1 MKNRF
6 TRIAAVLIAVVTAI
20 SYTQTLA
27 YAAGAKSDATDQA
40 TINASDDSAD
50 VTDGSKVQ
58 ADDSYI
64 TEPTGYE
71 KPTFREL
78 TDEELAQIIKENTP
92 RTTTAPR
99 RIRRSPAKT
108 TGWSQYSI
116 KKSDNP
122 FYQKM
127 TDNEKALYDN
137 LTAKAKQIMDDSTT
151 TYTAVIADFSALS
164 TDAAGEVA
172 KIWMETEAQYFFV
185 GNGYQMSYSGTE
197 ADASGKILLD
207 IMSAYQPGSARA
219 TAKGQ
224 FLDTVNTLLE
234 KVSSKPSILAK
245 EKIIHNELIRRL
257 TWDGTNSGD
266 KQSSAS
272 SLIGYNT
279 VCAGYAA
286 AFSVLMNALG
296 APTISITSD
305 GHEWNQICLGGKWY
319 NVDVTWDD
327 PVINGQANTNPDLK
341 DEEIETAQSS
351 GGHPM
356 YLRYFNVSDDTMLD
370 PALSQLAPTEHKP
383 EVIWTTYGR
392 PACDS
397 DTVII
402 EKKQPTISVSEIPAV
417 STDTTIDEAF
427 LKHYVTAKDGDTV
440 VAGEYKFTIPSDI
453 SQAGTHTVA
462 FTFIPTDTGTYDTAT
477 GHLTVIVQ
485 NAEPKKLKVKETPK
499 ITGLTY
505 GGTLSSDNIAGGL
518 VTFTYDNSSE
528 EAGSGTTENTVFGTW
543 KFTGDITG
551 TVVNKAFITA
561 NPKVS
566 LTFVPDNSSANY
578 APLTCDVDLSYS
590 KKPVTIH
597 INDVS
602 LHVGDDISR
611 AISGAWTC
619 DGIVA
624 GDDKSDL
631 GVTLQSSVT
640 DSSKE
645 VTNGA
650 IILSGNSS
658 NYYAVK
664 AGNTSGKLTVSKYS
678 LRVTAAPS
686 LTLTYGDKLSAGT
699 LTGGSVSIESQT
711 PVETRVDGTWKLTT
725 PTSDDIL
732 SAGTHKNKATAA
744 FIPTDTAKYRELTSV
759 PVTVTVKKKPITIT
773 LKDITITQS
782 DKLPA
787 YTWTLSDKLVGKDT
801 VEKLVKISSDAKTDT
816 PGTYELTA
824 TVDVSAASNYDIT
837 VVPAKI
843 TVNPKA
849 STGGSTTGGTTGGNT
864 GSTGTT
870 TGGNTGSTTGGNT
883 GSTGTTTGGNTG
895 GTTGGNTGSTGTT
908 TGGNTGSTGT
918 TTGGNT
924 GSTGTTTGGN
934 TGSTTGG
941 NTGSTGTTTGGNTG
955 STTGGNTGSTGTT
968 TGGNTGSTTGG
979 NTGSTGTTTGGNT
992 GSTTGGNTGTT
1003 QTPVTTIDHGTT
1015 TLDPSAAQKRD
1026 IETAKSN
1033 PGTIVTTVAVTDNGA
1048 QVKIQTVTTQ
1058 AGNTVSAQ
1066 TASEDGRQVSRVEV
1080 IIETPNT
1087 DSKGKA
1093 QITLDTSSID
1103 AVRTLTEAT
1112 ETTITV
1118 QAQTADGTASVG
1130 LDSDDLDQKALY
1142 MYARK
1147 GSGSYVMVSH
1157 SAVATEDLTEGGL
1170 YVGAGDYELV
1180 DAKESKAIDRQIKAE
1195 VQTASK
1201 TLSVKKGSTKRIKL
1215 KTNESVA
1222 KITYSVGNSKIARVS
1237 KKGNVRLLKKGK
1249 TTIKVTVTFLNG
1261 SKKTMKV
1268 TAKTK

>member
-6 TRIAAVLIAVVTAI
+6 TRIAAVLIAAVTAI
-20 SYTQTLA
+20 SYTPTLA

-50 VTDGSKVQ
+50 VPDGSKAQ
-58 ADDSYI
+58 AADSYI

-99 RIRRSPAKT
+99 RIRRAAAAATKD
-108 TGWSQYSI
+108 WSNYSI
-116 KKSDNP
+116 SRDANP
-122 FYQKM
+122 FYKGMSANQQ
-127 TDNEKALYDN
+127 ALYDA
-137 LTAKAKQIMDDSTT
+137 LTAQANKIMDDSTNEYT
-151 TYTAVIADFSALS
+151 TVIADFSDLS
-164 TDAAGEVA
+164 KAAAGEVA

-185 GNGYQMSYSGTE
+185 GNGYQISYTPGKDITSG
-197 ADASGKILLD
+197 SILLN
-207 IMSAYQPGSARA
+207 IMSAYQTGSARA
-219 TAKGQ
+219 AAKGQ
-224 FLDTVNTLLE
+224 FLDTVKTLLD
-234 KVSSKPSILAK
+234 KASLKASILEK

-257 TWDGTNSGD
+257 TWNDTDSDN

-272 SLIGYNT
+272 SLIGNNT

-296 APTISITSD
+296 APTISITGG

-327 PVINGQANTNPDLK
+327 PVINGQANNNPNLTD
-341 DEEIETAQSS
+341 DEIETAQSS

-370 PALSQLAPTEHKP
+370 PALSQSAPTEHKP
-383 EVIWTTYGR
+383 EAIWATYGR
-392 PACDS
+392 PVCNS
-397 DTVII
+397 NTVIL
-402 EKKQPTISVSEIPAV
+402 EKKKPTLSVSEIPAV
-417 STDTTIDEAF
+417 STGTTIDEAF
-427 LKHYVTAKDGDTV
+427 LKKYVTAKDGDTV

-453 SQAGTHTVA
+453 SKAGTHTVE
-462 FTFIPTDTGTYDTAT
+462 FTFTPTDTDAYKTAT
-477 GHLTVIVQ
+477 G
-485 NAEPKKLKVKETPK
+485 ELKVTVHEAKPQQLTIKEFPK

-505 GGTLSSDNIAGGL
+505 GNTLSSNNITSGS
-518 VTFTYDNSSE
+518 VTLAADQSSGT
-528 EAGSGTTENTVFGTW
+528 AGSNATDVTVAGSWRFTANIDGTL
-543 KFTGDITG
+543 
-551 TVVNKAFITA
+551 VNKAFITA

-566 LTFVPDNSSANY
+566 LTFVPSDTTVQY
-578 APLTCDVDLSYS
+578 APLTCEVKLEFT

-602 LHVGDDISR
+602 LHVGDDISQ

-624 GDDKSDL
+624 GDDRADL

-640 DSSKE
+640 DSSQE
-645 VTNGA
+645 VTDGT
-650 IILSGNSS
+650 ITLSS
-658 NYYAVK
+658 NSGDYYAVT
-664 AGNTSGKLTVSKYS
+664 AGNTLGKLTISKYS
-678 LRVTAAPS
+678 LRATAAPS
-686 LTLTYGDKLSAGT
+686 LTLTYGDKLSTGT
-699 LTGGSVSIESQT
+699 LTGGSVSIVSET
-711 PVETRVDGTWKLTT
+711 PVETRVDGTWKLTM
-725 PTSDDIL
+725 PTSDEIL
-732 SAGTHKNKATAA
+732 SAGTHKDKATAA

-787 YTWTLSDKLVGKDT
+787 YEWTLSGSLVGKDSIANMVT
-801 VEKLVKISSDAKTDT
+801 ISSNAKTDK

-843 TVNPKA
+843 TVKPKA
-849 STGGSTTGGTTGGNT
+849 STGGTTGGNTGST

-883 GSTGTTTGGNTG
+883 GSTTGG
-895 GTTGGNTGSTGTT
+895 S
-908 TGGNTGSTGT
+908 
-918 TTGGNT
+918 
-924 GSTGTTTGGN
+924 TTGGN

-955 STTGGNTGSTGTT
+955 STTGGNTGSTGSA

-979 NTGSTGTTTGGNT
+979 NTD
-992 GSTTGGNTGTT
+992 STTDTTSAGTT

-1033 PGTIVTTVAVTDNGA
+1033 PGTIVTTVAVTDSGS

-1066 TASEDGRQVSRVEV
+1066 TTSEDGRQVSRVEV
-1080 IIETPNT
+1080 IIETPIT
-1087 DSKGKA
+1087 DTKGKA
-1093 QITLDTSSID
+1093 QITLDASSID
-1103 AVRTLTEAT
+1103 AVSKLTEAS

-1118 QAQTADGTASVG
+1118 QAQTADGTASVS
-1130 LDSDDLDQKALY
+1130 LDSDNLDQKTLY

-1147 GSGSYVMVSH
+1147 ASGSYVMVSH
-1157 SAVATEDLTEGGL
+1157 SAVATEDLTGGGL

-1195 VQTASK
+1195 VKTASK
-1201 TLSVKKGSTKRIKL
+1201 TLSVKKGSTKRIKI

>member
-6 TRIAAVLIAVVTAI
+6 TRIAAVLIAAVTAI
-20 SYTQTLA
+20 SYAPTLA

-50 VTDGSKVQ
+50 VPDGSKAQ
-58 ADDSYI
+58 AADSYI

-99 RIRRSPAKT
+99 RIRRALAANID
-108 TGWSQYSI
+108 WSKYSI
-116 KKSDNP
+116 SRDANP
-122 FYQKM
+122 FYKKM
-127 TDNEKALYDN
+127 DAHKQALYDAFTRQAN
-137 LTAKAKQIMDDSTT
+137 KIMNDSTND
-151 TYTAVIADFSALS
+151 YTAVIADFSDLS

-172 KIWMETEAQYFFV
+172 KIWMETKAQYFFV
-185 GNGYQMSYSGTE
+185 GNGYQISYTPGKDITSG
-197 ADASGKILLD
+197 SILLN
-207 IMSAYQPGSARA
+207 IMSAYQTGSARA

-234 KVSSKPSILAK
+234 KVSSKTSILEK
-245 EKIIHNELIRRL
+245 EKLIHNELIRRL
-257 TWDGTNSGD
+257 TWDGANSSD

-272 SLIGYNT
+272 SLIGNNT

-305 GHEWNQICLGGKWY
+305 GHEWNQIYLGGKWY

-327 PVINGQANTNPDLK
+327 PVINGQANTNPDLS
-341 DEEIETAQSS
+341 DDAIETEQTST
-351 GGHPM
+351 GQLM
-356 YLRYFNVSDDTMLD
+356 YLRYFNVSDSTMLD
-370 PALSQLAPTEHKP
+370 SSLSQLAPTEHNP
-383 EVIWTTYGR
+383 EAIWTTYGR
-392 PACDS
+392 PECNS
-397 DTVII
+397 NTVII
-402 EKKQPTISVSEIPAV
+402 EKKQPTISVSEIPTV
-417 STDTTIDEAF
+417 STDTKIDEAF
-427 LKHYVTAKDGDTV
+427 LKKYVTAKDGDTV
-440 VAGEYKFTIPSDI
+440 VDGEYKFTIPSDI
-453 SQAGTHTVA
+453 SQAGTYTVE
-462 FTFIPTDTGTYDTAT
+462 FTFTPTDTDAYKTAT
-477 GHLTVIVQ
+477 GELKVTVQDTKPKQLT
-485 NAEPKKLKVKETPK
+485 VKETPEIK
-499 ITGLTY
+499 GLIY
-505 GGTLSSDNIAGGL
+505 GSTLSRTNISSGS
-518 VTFTYDNSSE
+518 VTLAADQSSGT
-528 EAGSGTTENTVFGTW
+528 AGSRETDATVAGSW
-543 KFTGDITG
+543 RFTADIDG

-561 NPKVS
+561 NPTVS
-566 LTFVPDNSSANY
+566 LTFVPSDTTQHY
-578 APLTCDVDLSYS
+578 ELLTCEVNLEFN

-602 LHVGDDISR
+602 LHVGDDISQ

-624 GDDKSDL
+624 GDDRADL
-631 GVTLQSSVT
+631 GVKLQSSVT

-645 VTNGA
+645 VTDGA
-650 IILSGNSS
+650 ITLSGNSENS
-658 NYYAVK
+658 SKYYAVT
-664 AGNTSGKLTVSKYS
+664 AGNTSGKLTISKYS
-678 LRVTAAPS
+678 VCVTADPS
-686 LTLTYGDKLSAGT
+686 LTLTYGDKLSTGT
-699 LTGGSVSIESQT
+699 LTGGSVSIVSET
-711 PVETRVDGTWKLTT
+711 PVETRVDGTWTLTA
-725 PTSDDIL
+725 PTSDEIL
-732 SAGTHKNKATAA
+732 SAGTHTDKATAT
-744 FIPTDTAKYRELTSV
+744 FTPTDTAKYRELTSV

-787 YTWTLSDKLVGKDT
+787 YSWTLSGNLVGNDT
-801 VEKLVKISSDAKTDT
+801 VEKLVKISSNAKTDT

-837 VVPAKI
+837 VVSAKI
-843 TVNPKA
+843 TVKPKA
-849 STGGSTTGGTTGGNT
+849 STGGSTTGG
-864 GSTGTT
+864 
-870 TGGNTGSTTGGNT
+870 
-883 GSTGTTTGGNTG
+883 
-895 GTTGGNTGSTGTT
+895 
-908 TGGNTGSTGT
+908 
-918 TTGGNT
+918 
-924 GSTGTTTGGN
+924 
-934 TGSTTGG
+934 TTGG

-1033 PGTIVTTVAVTDNGA
+1033 PGTIVTTVAVTDSGS

-1058 AGNTVSAQ
+1058 TGNTVSAQ
-1066 TASEDGRQVSRVEV
+1066 TTSEDGRQVSRVEV
-1080 IIETPNT
+1080 IIETPIT
-1087 DSKGKA
+1087 DTKGKT
-1093 QITLDTSSID
+1093 QITLDASSID
-1103 AVRTLTEAT
+1103 AVSKIAEAS

-1118 QAQTADGTASVG
+1118 QAQTADGTASVR
-1130 LDSDDLDQKALY
+1130 LDSDDLDQKTLY

-1147 GSGSYVMVSH
+1147 AFGSYVMVSH
-1157 SAVATEDLTEGGL
+1157 SAVATEDLTGGRL

-1180 DAKESKAIDRQIKAE
+1180 DAKESKAIDRQIRAE
-1195 VQTASK
+1195 VKTASK

>member
-20 SYTQTLA
+20 SYTPTLA

-477 GHLTVIVQ
+477 GHLTVTVQ

-505 GGTLSSDNIAGGL
+505 GGTLSSDNISGGL

-528 EAGSGTTENTVFGTW
+528 EAGSGTTENTVSGTW

-650 IILSGNSS
+650 ITLSGNSS

-686 LTLTYGDKLSAGT
+686 LTLTYGDKLSTGT
-699 LTGGSVSIESQT
+699 LTGGSVSIVSET
-711 PVETRVDGTWKLTT
+711 PVETRVDGTWKLTM

-732 SAGTHKNKATAA
+732 SAGTHTDKATAV
-744 FIPTDTAKYRELTSV
+744 FIPTDTAKYQKLTDV
-759 PVTVTVKKKPITIT
+759 PVIVTVKRKPITIT

-816 PGTYELTA
+816 PGTYKLSA
-824 TVDVSAASNYDIT
+824 TVDAHAASNYDIK

-843 TVNPKA
+843 TVKPKA
-849 STGGSTTGGTTGGNT
+849 STGGSTTGGTTGGNTGSTGTTIGGNTGSTTGGNT

-895 GTTGGNTGSTGTT
+895 STGTT
-908 TGGNTGSTGT
+908 TGGNTGSTTGGNTGSTGST
-918 TTGGNT
+918 TGGNTGSMTGGNT

-955 STTGGNTGSTGTT
+955 STTGGNTGSATDTT
-968 TGGNTGSTTGG
+968 SA
-979 NTGSTGTTTGGNT
+979 
-992 GSTTGGNTGTT
+992 GTT
-1003 QTPVTTIDHGTT
+1003 QPPAATIDHGTT

-1033 PGTIVTTVAVTDNGA
+1033 PGTIVTTVAVTDSGS

-1058 AGNTVSAQ
+1058 TGNTVSAQ
-1066 TASEDGRQVSRVEV
+1066 TTSEDGRQVSRVEV
-1080 IIETPNT
+1080 IIETPIT
-1087 DSKGKA
+1087 DTKGKT
-1093 QITLDTSSID
+1093 QITLDASSID
-1103 AVRTLTEAT
+1103 AVRTLTEAA

-1118 QAQTADGTASVG
+1118 QAQTADGTASVS
-1130 LDSDDLDQKALY
+1130 LDSYDLDQKTLY

-1147 GSGSYVMVSH
+1147 ASGSYVMVSH
-1157 SAVATEDLTEGGL
+1157 STVATEDLTGGRL

-1180 DAKESKAIDRQIKAE
+1180 DAKESKAIDRQIRAE
-1195 VQTASK
+1195 VQTTSK

-1249 TTIKVTVTFLNG
+1249 TTIRVTVTFKNG

>member
-1 MKNRF
+1 MRNRF
-6 TRIAAVLIAVVTAI
+6 TRIAAVLIAAVTAI
-20 SYTQTLA
+20 SYTPTLA
-27 YAAGAKSDATDQA
+27 YASGAKSDATDQA
-40 TINASDDSAD
+40 TINADDDSAD
-50 VTDGSKVQ
+50 VPDGSKAQ
-58 ADDSYI
+58 AADSYI

-99 RIRRSPAKT
+99 RIRRSPVAAT
-108 TGWSQYSI
+108 TDWSQYSI
-116 KKSDNP
+116 SRDANP
-122 FYQKM
+122 FYKGMNANQQSLY
-127 TDNEKALYDN
+127 EALTTQAD
-137 LTAKAKQIMDDSTT
+137 KIMKDSTI
-151 TYTAVIADFSALS
+151 TYTPVIADISDLS
-164 TDAAGEVA
+164 KAAAGEVA
-172 KIWMETEAQYFFV
+172 EIWMETEAQYFFV
-185 GNGYQMSYSGTE
+185 GNGYKISYTPGQDITSG
-197 ADASGKILLD
+197 SILLN
-207 IMSAYQPGSARA
+207 IMSAYQSGSARA

-234 KVSSKPSILAK
+234 KVSSKPSILEK

-257 TWDGTNSGD
+257 TWNDTDSDN

-272 SLIGYNT
+272 SLIGNNT

-327 PVINGQANTNPDLK
+327 PVINGQANNNPNLTDY
-341 DEEIETAQSS
+341 EIETAQSS
-351 GGHPM
+351 GGHLM

-370 PALSQLAPTEHKP
+370 PALSQSAPTEHKP
-383 EVIWTTYGR
+383 EAIWTTYGR
-392 PACDS
+392 PVCNS
-397 DTVII
+397 NTVIL
-402 EKKQPTISVSEIPAV
+402 EKKQPTISVSKIPAV
-417 STDTTIDEAF
+417 STDATIDEAF
-427 LKHYVTAKDGDTV
+427 LKQYVTAKDGDTV

-477 GHLTVIVQ
+477 GHLTVTVQ

-505 GGTLSSDNIAGGL
+505 GSTLSSTNISGGL

-528 EAGSGTTENTVFGTW
+528 KAGSGTTENTVSGTW

-566 LTFVPDNSSANY
+566 LTFVPDDTTVQY
-578 APLTCDVDLSYS
+578 APLTCEVKLEFT

-602 LHVGDDISR
+602 LHVGDDISQ

-624 GDDKSDL
+624 GDDRADL

-640 DSSKE
+640 DSSQE
-645 VTNGA
+645 VTDGT
-650 IILSGNSS
+650 ITLSS
-658 NYYAVK
+658 NSGDYYAVT
-664 AGNTSGKLTVSKYS
+664 AGNTSGKLTISKYS
-678 LRVTAAPS
+678 LRVTADPS
-686 LTLTYGDKLSAGT
+686 LTLTYGDKLSTGT

-732 SAGTHKNKATAA
+732 SAGTHKDKATAA
-744 FIPTDTAKYRELTSV
+744 FIPTDTAKYQKLTDV

-816 PGTYELTA
+816 PGTYDLSA
-824 TVDVSAASNYDIT
+824 TVDAHAASNYDIK

-843 TVNPKA
+843 TVKPKA
-849 STGGSTTGGTTGGNT
+849 STGGSTTGSTTGGNT

-870 TGGNTGSTTGGNT
+870 TGGTTGSTTGGNT

-895 GTTGGNTGSTGTT
+895 NTTGGNTGSTG
-908 TGGNTGSTGT
+908 
-918 TTGGNT
+918 
-924 GSTGTTTGGN
+924 
-934 TGSTTGG
+934 
-941 NTGSTGTTTGGNTG
+941 
-955 STTGGNTGSTGTT
+955 
-968 TGGNTGSTTGG
+968 
-979 NTGSTGTTTGGNT
+979 TTGGNT

-1003 QTPVTTIDHGTT
+1003 QTTVTTIDHGTT
-1015 TLDPSAAQKRD
+1015 TLDPSTVQKQD

-1033 PGTIVTTVAVTDNGA
+1033 PGTIVTTVAVTDSGS

-1066 TASEDGRQVSRVEV
+1066 TTSEDGRQVSRVEV
-1080 IIETPNT
+1080 IIETPIT
-1087 DSKGKA
+1087 DTKGKA
-1093 QITLDTSSID
+1093 QITLDASSIN

-1118 QAQTADGTASVG
+1118 QAQTADGTASVS
-1130 LDSDDLDQKALY
+1130 LNSDDLDQKTLY

-1180 DAKESKAIDRQIKAE
+1180 DAKESKAIDRQIRAE
-1195 VQTASK
+1195 VKTASK

-1215 KTNESVA
+1215 KKNESVA

>member
-1 MKNRF
+1 MRNRF
-6 TRIAAVLIAVVTAI
+6 TRIAAVLIAAVTAI
-20 SYTQTLA
+20 SYTPTLA
-27 YAAGAKSDATDQA
+27 YASGTKSDATDQA

-50 VTDGSKVQ
+50 VPDGSEAQ
-58 ADDSYI
+58 AADSYI

-78 TDEELAQIIKENTP
+78 TDEELTQIIKENTP

-99 RIRRSPAKT
+99 RIRRSPA
-108 TGWSQYSI
+108 GIDWSQYSI

-137 LTAKAKQIMDDSTT
+137 LTAKAKQIMDDSTN
-151 TYTAVIADFSALS
+151 TYTDVTADYAGLSLKAVENIDR
-164 TDAAGEVA
+164 
-172 KIWMETEAQYFFV
+172 IWMETEAQYFFV
-185 GNGYQMSYSGTE
+185 GNSYGGGTYSGDESNAT
-197 ADASGKILLD
+197 GKTSIG
-207 IMSAYQPGSARA
+207 IMLAYQAGSARA

-234 KVSSKPSILAK
+234 KASSKPSILAK
-245 EKIIHNELIRRL
+245 EKLIHNELIRRL
-257 TWDGTNSGD
+257 TWDGADSDN

-296 APTISITSD
+296 APTISITSN

-327 PVINGQANTNPDLK
+327 PVINGQANNNTNLTD
-341 DEEIETAQSS
+341 DEIETAQSS
-351 GGHPM
+351 NGYPM
-356 YLRYFNVSDDTMLD
+356 YLRYFNVSDRTMLN
-370 PALSQLAPTEHKP
+370 PSLSQLAPKEHNP
-383 EVIWTTYGR
+383 EAIWTTYGR
-392 PACDS
+392 PVCDS

-402 EKKQPTISVSEIPAV
+402 EKKQPTISVSEVPAV
-417 STDTTIDEAF
+417 STDTKIDEAF
-427 LKHYVTAKDGDTV
+427 LKHYVTAKDGDKV

-477 GHLTVIVQ
+477 GHLTVTVQ
-485 NAEPKKLKVKETPK
+485 NAEPKTLTVKKAPE

-505 GGTLSSDNIAGGL
+505 GGTLSSDNISGGL

-528 EAGSGTTENTVFGTW
+528 EAGSGTTENTVSGTW

-566 LTFVPDNSSANY
+566 LTFVPDDTTVQY

-590 KKPVTIH
+590 KKTVTIQ

-624 GDDKSDL
+624 GDDRADL
-631 GVTLQSSVT
+631 GVTLQSSVK

-645 VTNGA
+645 ETDGK
-650 IILSGNSS
+650 ITLSSNSS
-658 NYYAVK
+658 KYYTVT
-664 AGNTSGKLTVSKYS
+664 AGNTSGKLTISKYS
-678 LRVTAAPS
+678 VRVTAAPS

-711 PVETRVDGTWKLTT
+711 PVETKVDGTWKLTT

-732 SAGTHKNKATAA
+732 SAGTHTDKATAT
-744 FIPTDTAKYRELTSV
+744 FTPTDTAKYRELTSV

-816 PGTYELTA
+816 PGTYDLTA
-824 TVDVSAASNYDIT
+824 TVDVSAASNYDIK

-843 TVNPKA
+843 TVKPKA

-895 GTTGGNTGSTGTT
+895 
-908 TGGNTGSTGT
+908 
-918 TTGGNT
+918 
-924 GSTGTTTGGN
+924 
-934 TGSTTGG
+934 STTGG
-941 NTGSTGTTTGGNTG
+941 NTGSATDTT
-955 STTGGNTGSTGTT
+955 SA
-968 TGGNTGSTTGG
+968 
-979 NTGSTGTTTGGNT
+979 
-992 GSTTGGNTGTT
+992 GTT

-1033 PGTIVTTVAVTDNGA
+1033 PGTIVTTVAVTDSGS

-1066 TASEDGRQVSRVEV
+1066 TTSEDGRQVSRVEV
-1080 IIETPNT
+1080 IIETPIT
-1087 DSKGKA
+1087 DTKGKA
-1093 QITLDTSSID
+1093 QITLDAASID
-1103 AVRTLTEAT
+1103 AVRTLTEAA

-1118 QAQTADGTASVG
+1118 QAQTAEGTARVS
-1130 LDSDDLDQKALY
+1130 LDSDDLDQKTLY

-1147 GSGSYVMVSH
+1147 ASGSYVMVSH
-1157 SAVATEDLTEGGL
+1157 SAVATEDLTGGRL

-1180 DAKESKAIDRQIKAE
+1180 DAKESKAIDRQIRAE
-1195 VQTASK
+1195 VKTASK

-1215 KTNESVA
+1215 KKNESVA

>member
-1 MKNRF
+1 MEVPMKNRF
-6 TRIAAVLIAVVTAI
+6 TRIAAVLIAAVTAI
-20 SYTQTLA
+20 SYTPTLA

-92 RTTTAPR
+92 RTTTATR
-99 RIRRSPAKT
+99 RIRRSPAAID
-108 TGWSQYSI
+108 WSRYSI

-137 LTAKAKQIMDDSTT
+137 LTAKAKQIMDDSTN
-151 TYTAVIADFSALS
+151 TYTDVTADYSGLSLKAVQNIDR
-164 TDAAGEVA
+164 
-172 KIWMETEAQYFFV
+172 IWMETEAQYFFV
-185 GNGYQMSYSGTE
+185 GNSYGGGTYTGDKSNATGE
-197 ADASGKILLD
+197 TSIG
-207 IMSAYQPGSARA
+207 IMSAYQTGSARA

-245 EKIIHNELIRRL
+245 EKLIHNELIRRL
-257 TWDGTNSGD
+257 TWNDTDSDN

-272 SLIGYNT
+272 SLIGNNT

-286 AFSVLMNALG
+286 AFSVLMNRLG

-327 PVINGQANTNPDLK
+327 PVINGQANNNTNLTD
-341 DEEIETAQSS
+341 DEIETAQSS
-351 GGHPM
+351 NGHPM
-356 YLRYFNVSDDTMLD
+356 YLRYFNVSDSTMLD
-370 PALSQLAPTEHKP
+370 SSLSQLAPTEHKP
-383 EVIWTTYGR
+383 EAIWTTYGR
-392 PACDS
+392 PVCDS
-397 DTVII
+397 NTVTIA
-402 EKKQPTISVSEIPAV
+402 KKQPTISVSKIPAV
-417 STDTTIDEAF
+417 STDATIDEAF
-427 LKHYVTAKDGDTV
+427 LKQYVTAKDGDTV
-440 VAGEYKFTIPSDI
+440 VAGDYKFQIPENTAS
-453 SQAGTHTVA
+453 AGSYKVT
-462 FTFIPTDTGTYDTAT
+462 FTFTPKDTDTYDTAT
-477 GHLTVIVQ
+477 GELTVTVQ
-485 NAEPKKLKVKETPK
+485 DAKPKQLTVKETPK

-505 GGTLSSDNIAGGL
+505 GSTLSSTNISGGL

-528 EAGSGTTENTVFGTW
+528 EAGSGTTENTVSGTW

-566 LTFVPDNSSANY
+566 LTFVPDDTTVQY
-578 APLTCDVDLSYS
+578 APLTCEVKLEFT

-602 LHVGDDISR
+602 LHVGDDISQ

-624 GDDKSDL
+624 GDDRADL

-640 DSSKE
+640 DSSQE
-645 VTNGA
+645 VTDGT
-650 IILSGNSS
+650 ITISS
-658 NYYAVK
+658 NSGDYYAVT
-664 AGNTSGKLTVSKYS
+664 AGNTSGKLTISKYS
-678 LRVTAAPS
+678 LRVTADPS
-686 LTLTYGDKLSAGT
+686 LTLTYGDKLSTGT

-732 SAGTHKNKATAA
+732 SAGTHKDKATAA
-744 FIPTDTAKYRELTSV
+744 FIPTDTAKYQKLTDV

-816 PGTYELTA
+816 PGTYDLSA
-824 TVDVSAASNYDIT
+824 TVDAHAASNYDIK

-843 TVNPKA
+843 TVKPKA

-883 GSTGTTTGGNTG
+883 GSTGTTGGNTG
-895 GTTGGNTGSTGTT
+895 STTGGNTGSTG
-908 TGGNTGSTGT
+908 
-918 TTGGNT
+918 
-924 GSTGTTTGGN
+924 TTGGN

-968 TGGNTGSTTGG
+968 GGNTGSTTGG

-992 GSTTGGNTGTT
+992 GNTTGGNTGSTGTTGGNTGSTTGGNTGTT
-1003 QTPVTTIDHGTT
+1003 QTTVTTIDHGTT

-1033 PGTIVTTVAVTDNGA
+1033 PGTIVTTVAVTDSGS

-1066 TASEDGRQVSRVEV
+1066 TTSEDGRQVSRVEV
-1080 IIETPNT
+1080 IIETPIT
-1087 DSKGKA
+1087 DTKGKA
-1093 QITLDTSSID
+1093 QITLDASSIN

-1118 QAQTADGTASVG
+1118 QAQTADGTASVS
-1130 LDSDDLDQKALY
+1130 LNSDDLDQKTLY

-1180 DAKESKAIDRQIKAE
+1180 DAKESKAIDRQIRAE
-1195 VQTASK
+1195 VKTASK

-1215 KTNESVA
+1215 KKNESVA

-1249 TTIKVTVTFLNG
+1249 TTIKVTVTFKNG